1 MSDISLNFGLL
12 EMILVFAA
20 LCSPGYG
27 LGGVLGLAWGWYFS
41 RPLLGA
47 GLGALLGLA
56 VWVAGWLILWR

>member
-1 MSDISLNFGLL
+1 MSDISLNFGLF
-12 EMILVFAA
+12 EMILLFAA

-47 GLGALLGLA
+47 GLGALSGLA
-56 VWVAGWLILWR
+56 VWVVGWLVLWR